1 MTVSMLART
10 SAGLFGGAAAADPD
24 TLITAAGGNYVEP
37 EAGDLRLGVVAGAG
51 AYEVVGTLEPIP
63 EPAAAGNDVF
73 MPNILKQTITYWA
86 PATPDG
92 YGNRSFA
99 SPVSLKGR
107 YEEKLVLFIDETG
120 REARSDA
127 QVLLGQ
133 DVLQQGY
140 LYLGLSGAVDPS
152 TVSGAHEIRGFEKI
166 PSIRGTKF
174 VRKALL

>member
-1 MTVSMLART
+1 MLVFLRIRLPPRST
-10 SAGLFGGAAAADPD
+10 RSRSSAAS
-24 TLITAAGGNYVEP
+24 
-37 EAGDLRLGVVAGAG
+37 
-51 AYEVVGTLEPIP
+51 
-63 EPAAAGNDVF
+63 DVY
-73 MPNILKQTITYWA
+73 KRQ
-86 PATPDG
+86 
-92 YGNRSFA
+92 
-99 SPVSLKGR
+99 
-107 YEEKLVLFIDETG
+107 
-120 REARSDA
+120 DA